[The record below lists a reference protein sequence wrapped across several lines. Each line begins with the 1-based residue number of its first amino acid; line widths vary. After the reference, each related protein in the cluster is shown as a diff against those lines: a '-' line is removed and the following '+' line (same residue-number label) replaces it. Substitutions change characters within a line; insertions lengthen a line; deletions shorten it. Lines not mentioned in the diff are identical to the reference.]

1 MEFLT
6 TRQLL
11 LAGRGEEASG
21 SSMLGSLC
29 KQRDEKHVGD
39 TQLMNSVYWSTM
51 GSDCT
56 SVLEVSMVGM
66 GFALDSVIEI

>member
-11 LAGRGEEASG
+11 LAGRGEDASG

-29 KQRDEKHVGD
+29 GKTEEKHMSH
-39 TQLMNSVYWSTM
+39 TQLLNFV
-51 GSDCT
+51 
-56 SVLEVSMVGM
+56 
-66 GFALDSVIEI
+66 